1 MKCKRKRG
9 LKTPLY
15 GKGTRSARRVTH
27 IGSEIVIKNKINMQV
42 LRLHLLLKQALSRR
56 IYNLKNNLSK
66 SSVPNS
72 RSGNQSLTVQSAWKK
87 CNEHSEIIDS
97 AIFKH

>member
-42 LRLHLLLKQALSRR
+42 LRLHLLLKQALSRC
-56 IYNLKNNLSK
+56 IYNLKKKSLKIFSSK
-66 SSVPNS
+66 FKKWKSVFNCS
-72 RSGNQSLTVQSAWKK
+72 VRLEKNVMSIVK
-87 CNEHSEIIDS
+87 
-97 AIFKH
+97 

>member
-9 LKTPLY
+9 LKIPLY

-56 IYNLKNNLSK
+56 IYNLKKNLSK

-97 AIFKH
+97 VIFKH

>member
-56 IYNLKNNLSK
+56 IYINLKKSLKIFSSK
-66 SSVPNS
+66 FKKWKSVFNCS
-72 RSGNQSLTVQSAWKK
+72 VRLEKM
-87 CNEHSEIIDS
+87 
-97 AIFKH
+97 

>member
-27 IGSEIVIKNKINMQV
+27 SEIVIKNKINMQV

-56 IYNLKNNLSK
+56 IYNLKKSLKIFSSK
-66 SSVPNS
+66 FKKWKSVFNCS
-72 RSGNQSLTVQSAWKK
+72 VRLEKNVMSIVK
-87 CNEHSEIIDS
+87 
-97 AIFKH
+97 

>member
-56 IYNLKNNLSK
+56 IYNFKKSLKIFSSK
-66 SSVPNS
+66 FKKWKSVFNSSV
-72 RSGNQSLTVQSAWKK
+72 RLEKM
-87 CNEHSEIIDS
+87 
-97 AIFKH
+97 

>member
-56 IYNLKNNLSK
+56 IYNLKKSLKIFSSK
-66 SSVPNS
+66 F
-72 RSGNQSLTVQSAWKK
+72 KK
-87 CNEHSEIIDS
+87 CKSVFNCSVRLE
-97 AIFKH
+97 KM

>member
-56 IYNLKNNLSK
+56 IYNLKKSLKIFSSK
-66 SSVPNS
+66 FNKWKSVFNCS
-72 RSGNQSLTVQSAWKK
+72 VRLEKM
-87 CNEHSEIIDS
+87 
-97 AIFKH
+97 

>member
-9 LKTPLY
+9 FKTPLY

-56 IYNLKNNLSK
+56 IYNLKKSLKIFSSK
-66 SSVPNS
+66 FKKRKSVFNCS
-72 RSGNQSLTVQSAWKK
+72 VRLEKM
-87 CNEHSEIIDS
+87 
-97 AIFKH
+97 

>member
-56 IYNLKNNLSK
+56 IYNFKKSLKIFSSK
-66 SSVPNS
+66 F
-72 RSGNQSLTVQSAWKK
+72 KK
-87 CNEHSEIIDS
+87 CKSVFNCSVRLE
-97 AIFKH
+97 KM

>member
-42 LRLHLLLKQALSRR
+42 LRLHLLLKQALSKR
-56 IYNLKNNLSK
+56 IYNFKKNLSK

-72 RSGNQSLTVQSAWKK
+72 SSGNQS
-87 CNEHSEIIDS
+87 
-97 AIFKH
+97 

>member
-42 LRLHLLLKQALSRR
+42 LRLHLLLKQALS
-56 IYNLKNNLSK
+56 IDAYIILKNLSK

>member
-1 MKCKRKRG
+1 MKCKGKRG

-42 LRLHLLLKQALSRR
+42 LRLHLLLKQALSKR
-56 IYNLKNNLSK
+56 IYNFKKNLSK

-72 RSGNQSLTVQSAWKK
+72 RSGNQSLTVQSAWKNVMSIVK
-87 CNEHSEIIDS
+87 
-97 AIFKH
+97 

>member
-56 IYNLKNNLSK
+56 IYNLKKSLKIFSSK
-66 SSVPNS
+66 FKKRKSVFNCS
-72 RSGNQSLTVQSAWKK
+72 VRLEKM
-87 CNEHSEIIDS
+87 
-97 AIFKH
+97 

>member
-42 LRLHLLLKQALSRR
+42 LRLHLLLKQALSKR
-56 IYNLKNNLSK
+56 IYNFKKNLSK

-72 RSGNQSLTVQSAWKK
+72 SSGNQSLTVQSAWKNVMSIVK
-87 CNEHSEIIDS
+87 
-97 AIFKH
+97 

>member
-1 MKCKRKRG
+1 M
-9 LKTPLY
+9 Y

>member
-56 IYNLKNNLSK
+56 IYNLKKISQNLQFQIQE
-66 SSVPNS
+66 VEI
-72 RSGNQSLTVQSAWKK
+72 SL
-87 CNEHSEIIDS
+87 
-97 AIFKH
+97 

>member
-42 LRLHLLLKQALSRR
+42 LRLHLLLKQTLSRR
-56 IYNLKNNLSK
+56 IYNFKKKISQNLQFQIQE
-66 SSVPNS
+66 VEI
-72 RSGNQSLTVQSAWKK
+72 SL
-87 CNEHSEIIDS
+87 
-97 AIFKH
+97 

>member
-9 LKTPLY
+9 WKPPLY

-56 IYNLKNNLSK
+56 IYNLKKKSLKIFSSK
-66 SSVPNS
+66 FKKWKSVFNCS
-72 RSGNQSLTVQSAWKK
+72 VRLEKM
-87 CNEHSEIIDS
+87 
-97 AIFKH
+97 

>member
-15 GKGTRSARRVTH
+15 GKGMRSARRVTH
-27 IGSEIVIKNKINMQV
+27 SEIVIKNKINMQV

-56 IYNLKNNLSK
+56 IYNLKKSLKIFSSK
-66 SSVPNS
+66 FKKWKSVFNCS
-72 RSGNQSLTVQSAWKK
+72 VRLEKM
-87 CNEHSEIIDS
+87 
-97 AIFKH
+97 

>member
-27 IGSEIVIKNKINMQV
+27 SEIVIKNKINMQV

-56 IYNLKNNLSK
+56 IYNLKKKSLKIFSSK
-66 SSVPNS
+66 FKKWKSVFNCS
-72 RSGNQSLTVQSAWKK
+72 VRLEKM
-87 CNEHSEIIDS
+87 
-97 AIFKH
+97 

>member
-1 MKCKRKRG
+1 M
-9 LKTPLY
+9 Y

-42 LRLHLLLKQALSRR
+42 LRLHLLLKQALSKR
-56 IYNLKNNLSK
+56 IYNFKKNLSK

-87 CNEHSEIIDS
+87 CNEHSEIIDLNIKES
-97 AIFKH
+97 HV

>member
-42 LRLHLLLKQALSRR
+42 LRLHLLLKQALSKR
-56 IYNLKNNLSK
+56 IYN
-66 SSVPNS
+66 
-72 RSGNQSLTVQSAWKK
+72 
-87 CNEHSEIIDS
+87 
-97 AIFKH
+97 F

>member
-42 LRLHLLLKQALSRR
+42 LRLHLLLKQALSKR
-56 IYNLKNNLSK
+56 IYNFKKNLSK

-72 RSGNQSLTVQSAWKK
+72 RSGNQSLTVQSAWKNVMSIVK
-87 CNEHSEIIDS
+87 
-97 AIFKH
+97 

>member
-1 MKCKRKRG
+1 MKCKGKGG

-42 LRLHLLLKQALSRR
+42 LRLHLLLKQALSKR
-56 IYNLKNNLSK
+56 IYNFKKNLSK

-72 RSGNQSLTVQSAWKK
+72 SSGNQSLTVQSAWKK

>member
-56 IYNLKNNLSK
+56 IYNLKKSLKIFSSK
-66 SSVPNS
+66 FKKWKSVF
-72 RSGNQSLTVQSAWKK
+72 K
-87 CNEHSEIIDS
+87 CSVRLE
-97 AIFKH
+97 KM

>member
-56 IYNLKNNLSK
+56 IYNFKKKISQNLQFQIQE
-66 SSVPNS
+66 VEI
-72 RSGNQSLTVQSAWKK
+72 SL
-87 CNEHSEIIDS
+87 
-97 AIFKH
+97 

>member
-1 MKCKRKRG
+1 MKCKGKRG

-42 LRLHLLLKQALSRR
+42 LRLHLLLKQALSKR
-56 IYNLKNNLSK
+56 IYNFKKNLSK

-72 RSGNQSLTVQSAWKK
+72 SSGNQSLTVQSAWKNVMSIVK
-87 CNEHSEIIDS
+87 
-97 AIFKH
+97 

>member
-1 MKCKRKRG
+1 MKCKRG

-15 GKGTRSARRVTH
+15 GKGTRSGRRVTH

-56 IYNLKNNLSK
+56 IYNLKKSLKIFSSK
-66 SSVPNS
+66 FKKRKSVFNCS
-72 RSGNQSLTVQSAWKK
+72 VRLEKM
-87 CNEHSEIIDS
+87 
-97 AIFKH
+97 

>member
-56 IYNLKNNLSK
+56 IYNLKNLSK

>member
-9 LKTPLY
+9 LKAPMY

-56 IYNLKNNLSK
+56 I
-66 SSVPNS
+66 
-72 RSGNQSLTVQSAWKK
+72 
-87 CNEHSEIIDS
+87 
-97 AIFKH
+97 

>member
-56 IYNLKNNLSK
+56 IYNFKKKSLKIFSSK
-66 SSVPNS
+66 FKKWKSVFNCS
-72 RSGNQSLTVQSAWKK
+72 VRLEKM
-87 CNEHSEIIDS
+87 
-97 AIFKH
+97 

>member
-15 GKGTRSARRVTH
+15 GKGTRSARRMTH

-56 IYNLKNNLSK
+56 IYNLKKSLKIFSSK
-66 SSVPNS
+66 FKKWKSVFNCS
-72 RSGNQSLTVQSAWKK
+72 VRLEKNVMSIVK
-87 CNEHSEIIDS
+87 
-97 AIFKH
+97 